1 MKLSTDKTFFTLK
14 SMSNMFFPHTFCA
27 VKLDYV
33 VVPSIVVEILFRD
46 ILRIVCHVDFKYGS
60 ATLVFQQAE
69 EATNKILAHGHCPFT
84 NSQAIIFFL

>member
-14 SMSNMFFPHTFCA
+14 SMPNMFFPHTFCA

-46 ILRIVCHVDFKYGS
+46 ILRIICHVDFKYGS
-60 ATLVFQQAE
+60 ANLDKQKRQPT
-69 EATNKILAHGHCPFT
+69 KY
-84 NSQAIIFFL
+84 